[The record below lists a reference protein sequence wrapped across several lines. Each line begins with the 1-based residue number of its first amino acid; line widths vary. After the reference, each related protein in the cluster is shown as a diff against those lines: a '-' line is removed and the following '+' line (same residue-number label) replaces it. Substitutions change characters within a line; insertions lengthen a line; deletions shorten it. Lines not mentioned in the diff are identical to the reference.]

1 MSVNKVFVGFLLTGL
16 REFLKISLLCRFRPR
31 SCKGWDSSSST
42 AWRICSEEPL
52 ILVERRDCFLTLM
65 KQLPTERTERLR
77 NQREREGRFI
87 SLFFQMF
94 LRLRWVFGS
103 DDVSSGVCNLD

>member
-31 SCKGWDSSSST
+31 SCKGWGSSSST

-52 ILVERRDCFLTLM
+52 ILVERRDYFLTLM
-65 KQLPTERTERLR
+65 KQLPTEPLR